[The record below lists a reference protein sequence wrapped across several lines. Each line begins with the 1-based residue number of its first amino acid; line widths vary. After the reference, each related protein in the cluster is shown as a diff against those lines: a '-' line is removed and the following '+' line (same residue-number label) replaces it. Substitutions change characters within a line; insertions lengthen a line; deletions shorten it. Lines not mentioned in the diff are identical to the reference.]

1 MARRKLARTFQICAN
16 AADAKAVR
24 PPWRMMRYRRSA
36 AVISVARTTV
46 VCSLFAGGRLCF
58 GGSCLLL
65 RCWPPGAHH
74 HHQQQ
79 CATCIALSESA
90 DVAIRHKIHF
100 LFILRVFL
108 AACLAFSSCTS
119 CIGTAVRSVH
129 RTVRRCFIFTQ
140 LVVGV
145 LATTGSRN
153 LAL

>member
-74 HHQQQ
+74 HQQQQ

-100 LFILRVFL
+100 LIYFACFSCCLLGFFIMHIMHWY
-108 AACLAFSSCTS
+108 SCTVGAS
-119 CIGTAVRSVH
+119 YRTTVFHIHTAGCWCTSYYR
-129 RTVRRCFIFTQ
+129 
-140 LVVGV
+140 
-145 LATTGSRN
+145 
-153 LAL
+153 

>member
-100 LFILRVFL
+100 LFCVFFLLL
-108 AACLAFSSCTS
+108 AWLFHHAHHALVQLYGR
-119 CIGTAVRSVH
+119 CIVPYDGVSYSH
-129 RTVRRCFIFTQ
+129 SWL
-140 LVVGV
+140 LVY
-145 LATTGSRN
+145 
-153 LAL
+153 